1 MALHPFKRLPEVAE
15 AIEKV
20 MPLLREEPAAEVV
33 EETEELIKRLSQK
46 IVTYMTTGKKKR
58 RKKE

>member
-1 MALHPFKRLPEVAE
+1 MALHPFKRLPEVVE

-46 IVTYMTTGKKKR
+46 IVTYMTMGKKKR
-58 RKKE
+58 RKKG